1 MNNLEWLDSTSNSP
15 ETQKKELSAAIDKW
29 LNDWKAQDT
38 DKYLSH
44 YSKEFSSD
52 GINFQ
57 KWAEHKQRVQA
68 SKPDV
73 EISVSDI
80 SMFSYPDTE
89 KKLVVVDFVQDFKSS
104 ALKNKMQKRQYWI
117 QENNSWKIIYE
128 GAV

>member
-1 MNNLEWLDSTSNSP
+1 MEWLDSTSNSP
-15 ETQKKELSAAIDKW
+15 ETQKKTVAAIDKW
-29 LNDWKAQDT
+29 LNDWKAHDT
-38 DKYLSH
+38 EKYLSH
-44 YSKEFSSD
+44 YSKDFSSD

-68 SKPDV
+68 SKSDV

-89 KKLVVVDFVQDFKSS
+89 KKLVVVDFVQGFKSQT
-104 ALKNKMQKRQYWI
+104 LKNRMQKRQYWI

-128 GAV
+128 GAA